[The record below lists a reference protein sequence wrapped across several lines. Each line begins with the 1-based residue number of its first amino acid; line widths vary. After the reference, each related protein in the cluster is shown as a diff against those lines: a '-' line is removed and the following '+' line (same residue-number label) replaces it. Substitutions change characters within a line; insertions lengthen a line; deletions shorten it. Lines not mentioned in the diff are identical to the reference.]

1 MTVRLAVLVSGGG
14 TNLQAII
21 DSCEAGQLAAEVAV
35 VVSTR
40 RQAFAL
46 QRAERHGIPTV
57 VVSRKRYGDDLHAFS
72 QAVLQAVSPYQPDLV
87 LLAGFMSVLTEPFI
101 SAYAGRIMNTHP
113 ALIPAFAGP
122 GFYGQRVHQAVLDYG
137 VKVSG
142 ATIIF
147 VEAGVDSGPII
158 LQEAVPV
165 YDDDTVD
172 SLSSRVLQVEHR
184 LYVQAVKLFS
194 EGRLRLCGRRV
205 RILPEKSGEVDD
217 HAEESADQ
225 RIG

>member
-1 MTVRLAVLVSGGG
+1 MTTRLAVLVSGGG
-14 TNLQAII
+14 TNLQAMI
-21 DSCEAGQLAAEVAV
+21 DACEQRQLQASVAV

-40 RQAFAL
+40 HQAFAL
-46 QRAERHGIPTV
+46 ERAEKHGIPTA
-57 VVSRKRYGDDLHAFS
+57 VVSRKRYGDDLQAFS
-72 QAVLQAVSPYQPDLV
+72 QAVLQAVAPHQPDLV
-87 LLAGFMSVLTEPFI
+87 LLAGFMSVLAEPFL

-122 GFYGQRVHQAVLDYG
+122 GFYGQRVHQAALDYG

-165 YDDDTVD
+165 NDDDTVD
-172 SLSSRVLQVEHR
+172 SLASRVLLVEHR

-194 EGRLRLCGRRV
+194 EGRLELSGRRV
-205 RILPEKSGEVDD
+205 RILPEADEEDG